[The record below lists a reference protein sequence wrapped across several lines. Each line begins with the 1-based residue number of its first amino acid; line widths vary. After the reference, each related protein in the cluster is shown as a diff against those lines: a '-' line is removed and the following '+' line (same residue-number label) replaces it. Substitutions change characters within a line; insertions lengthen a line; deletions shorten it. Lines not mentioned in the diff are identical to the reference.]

1 MTPAETEAIRTSL
14 SNIAPEGWAYMGVS
28 GPFANE
34 IRGADT
40 FSLIC
45 TFAGEDTDYDP
56 GEIGRAVADMPRQ
69 IGALLAEL
77 DRAHP
82 AARRWEAL
90 RATAAGVQA
99 ATGLAIP
106 DDDALAEMLA
116 AALQNTARAD
126 YAERALRTD
135 AAAHVEAAAHLR
147 KLLEGQQARA
157 ERAEEEVD
165 RLRAMVPRLEWREGT
180 GFVSARAG
188 VFVAI
193 VSGKGWELRVY
204 LPYCTG
210 AGDLVD
216 RGPETGPAGKAAA
229 EAAYRRACG
238 LPAIPACAG

>member
-1 MTPAETEAIRTSL
+1 MS
-14 SNIAPEGWAYMGVS
+14 PEQLA
-28 GPFANE
+28 E
-34 IRGADT
+34 IRH
-40 FSLIC
+40 LYR
-45 TFAGEDTDYDP
+45 TDRIEP
-56 GEIGRAVADMPRQ
+56 QHVA
-69 IGALLAEL
+69 ALLNEVSSLQAS
-77 DRAHP
+77 
-82 AARRWEAL
+82 ARRWDAL

-106 DDDALAEMLA
+106 DDDALAEMLTG
-116 AALQNTARAD
+116 ALQNAARAD

-157 ERAEEEVD
+157 ERAEEEVE

-238 LPAIPACAG
+238 LPAIPPCAG